1 MILCVGLN
9 YRSSPAEIRESVALT
24 PPEAE
29 QALEALRRGRRTEAI
44 ILSTCN
50 RTEFYSRGDE
60 LENPLDSVA
69 EIVRALKGI
78 NLLEHAE
85 STYVWRTEESVHHLF
100 RVTSGLDSMVI
111 GETEIAGQVR
121 TAADLSARCGMT
133 GTALRRMVDSAMH
146 CARRIR
152 TETAMTEG
160 SVSMASVAVGL
171 AGKVLGNLGGKK
183 VLILGAGDTC
193 RIAATQL
200 KDAGARDFRVVNRT
214 LARGEQLAGRVGGR
228 AYALDSLPELLPEA
242 DLVFSA
248 TSSAEP
254 LIGVDMMREALR
266 ARRGRSVV
274 MVDLAVPRDV
284 HPDVNRL
291 PNVFVYSTE
300 AVKSIVDDNLER
312 RRKEAPRAEAIV
324 TEESLKYLEWYR
336 GLAVAPTMATV
347 RAHLEQL
354 RAQEM
359 SRHARKFRPEDL
371 PKVEEL
377 TRSLVT
383 RILRGPTMRLVKAQ
397 QDPRRGTELAD
408 AVRHLFDV
416 EGALPGEETDE
427 DRNEG

>member
-1 MILCVGLN
+1 
-9 YRSSPAEIRESVALT
+9 
-24 PPEAE
+24 
-29 QALEALRRGRRTEAI
+29 
-44 ILSTCN
+44 
-50 RTEFYSRGDE
+50 
-60 LENPLDSVA
+60 
-69 EIVRALKGI
+69 
-78 NLLEHAE
+78 
-85 STYVWRTEESVHHLF
+85 VHHLF

-121 TAADLSARCGMT
+121 TAADLSVRCGMT

-152 TETAMTEG
+152 TETAMTAG

-171 AGKVLGNLGGKK
+171 AGKVLGNLGSKK

-200 KDAGARDFRVVNRT
+200 HDAGARDFRIVNRT
-214 LARGEQLAGRVGGR
+214 LARGAELAGRVGGR
-228 AYALDSLPELLPEA
+228 AFGLEALPELLSDA

-254 LIGVDMMREALR
+254 LIDVEMMRAALR

-300 AVKSIVDDNLER
+300 AVRTIVDDNLER

-324 TEESLKYLEWYR
+324 VEETAKFLEWYG
-336 GLAVAPTMATV
+336 GLAVGPTMATI
-347 RAHLEQL
+347 RAHVEEL
-354 RAQEM
+354 RAREVAN
-359 SRHARKFRPEDL
+359 HARKFRPEDL
-371 PKVEEL
+371 PKLEEL
-377 TRSLVT
+377 TRGLVA
-383 RILRGPTMRLVKAQ
+383 RILRGPTVRLVKAQ
-397 QDPRRGTELAD
+397 RDPRRGTDLAE

-416 EGALPGEETDE
+416 ETGAPGEETDE
-427 DRNEG
+427 DRNKR